1 MSSPTATFCPLLAAD
16 LTPEIDNTCT
26 LLPNVDAFPSM
37 SELEA
42 DILDVGSDYSTCASD
57 VNFFEPLLVHKTAIL
72 GIGFTA
78 SEKSDRS
85 SELGNKET
93 VAMMSDACET
103 FGIDSDPI
111 AKVFV
116 ES

>member
-1 MSSPTATFCPLLAAD
+1 
-16 LTPEIDNTCT
+16 
-26 LLPNVDAFPSM
+26 M

-78 SEKSDRS
+78 SEKSDCS
-85 SELGNKET
+85 SELGNKEM

-103 FGIDSDPI
+103 FCIDSDPI

-116 ES
+116 ESWIVFLVYPKAISYVYMDKCASSGKCCDHLN